1 MSSNRK
7 ISCPFCTR
15 KEEKER
21 LIRHIERNH
30 KELIPEGYDAER
42 LLFDK
47 THPDS
52 GKCIVCGNPAQWN
65 PKTGKYTRLCSN
77 PRCKEALREKF
88 KKNML
93 KVYGKVSLLDDP
105 EQQQKMLANRSIS
118 GKYKYSDGTIFTYT
132 GSYELEAIKF
142 MDEVLHCKSEDIL
155 MPGPVIEYKDKNGVT
170 RQWITDI
177 YYVPYNLIIEVKDGG
192 DNPNNRQ
199 MTEYRDKQISKEAAL
214 IKLGQYNY
222 LRLTNNN
229 FVQLMET
236 LALLKDQ
243 EINPSDGSDLN
254 KIIRINESVL
264 SESVNSDAYN
274 MQSSNLG
281 LFINMEEFE
290 EDTDKGQLIFGVN
303 NTDIL
308 STLKQLRNYKEYENL
323 RAIDF
328 SQIYSFAKGEKYQ
341 SVHSDLGDD
350 NEGDWLIEQY
360 LDLYYDGDYSIFITS
375 NSDYKKYQESDDVTD
390 IYPILEDMI
399 DICMHHKGFILFIS
413 YKLYFHIL
421 NIYNKALYMPAIFGG
436 IYYASEYSRMRNI
449 IENKPDQDEMVR
461 LSKYIKESA
470 LSEIG
475 VSGVGGVMIGTVDGN
490 MMVQYGMYPNSFTGE
505 RDGFGVVTNK
515 KQDKMR
521 IKDDNDKTEIVNR
534 EPFLQ
539 NKFYNAYKHR
549 KPDVNKEDAS
559 TLYEEMTGKKL
570 LSKDQV
576 EYDKDFEEIDIE
588 RKDKYGFGDVIA
600 TLSNDVNNSSEL
612 ADDYLPICDK
622 MELNQAKMKLRE
634 FPEGTTIMEDSKGYF
649 AIDLE
654 SGIRSKSYKHIHEI
668 ESAPYKKA
676 KIILDKDSDYVD
688 SRVRDINDT
697 GFYKVLDVDYE
708 SEDKLTDDWNEFLSL
723 PTELRR
729 QSDDK
734 SIALY
739 GKTNKQRYE
748 ELLSKYL
755 DSDIEYKDLPLSEG
769 LQLSD
774 IDKAKDYG
782 INLANKKEEIAY
794 LKEWSLNSGIYCILP
809 CDTEEELDVQWN
821 NLQSMNITLI
831 RISDMRMMEVFGC
844 TNETMYNFMKAKF
857 GNDNYEDE
865 YSFALVESA
874 FDHSDLDFKE
884 LPEDL
889 PFYTPYEINAFKEA
903 KTFTNIEK
911 SPERD
916 KWLVEYTKA
925 FNTGEYDPKAI
936 RQWLSEVRALSYQ
949 LSVDK
954 DNDELKQEL
963 LEYGWNPYLEFDDE
977 NRRSAKRRIQ
987 EAFHENNIRKLI
999 QEAEFPI
1006 QFKKN
1011 GDLVVS
1017 NILKKRDYENEYQES
1032 HRLLKQY
1039 EKTENIDPMKYELAK
1054 LFYINNRIESDIYSE
1069 NKTVP
1074 RKKLVD
1080 IRSRVLND
1088 FNKYMQVV
1096 MKKDKQ
1102 FNFANYYKKSPFS
1115 DESITIKAPTL
1126 KYSLEYF
1133 KQLLHLL

>member
-1 MSSNRK
+1 
-7 ISCPFCTR
+7 
-15 KEEKER
+15 
-21 LIRHIERNH
+21 
-30 KELIPEGYDAER
+30 
-42 LLFDK
+42 
-47 THPDS
+47 
-52 GKCIVCGNPAQWN
+52 
-65 PKTGKYTRLCSN
+65 
-77 PRCKEALREKF
+77 
-88 KKNML
+88 
-93 KVYGKVSLLDDP
+93 
-105 EQQQKMLANRSIS
+105 
-118 GKYKYSDGTIFTYT
+118 
-132 GSYELEAIKF
+132 
-142 MDEVLHCKSEDIL
+142 
-155 MPGPVIEYKDKNGVT
+155 
-170 RQWITDI
+170 
-177 YYVPYNLIIEVKDGG
+177 
-192 DNPNNRQ
+192 
-199 MTEYRDKQISKEAAL
+199 
-214 IKLGQYNY
+214 
-222 LRLTNNN
+222 
-229 FVQLMET
+229 
-236 LALLKDQ
+236 
-243 EINPSDGSDLN
+243 
-254 KIIRINESVL
+254 
-264 SESVNSDAYN
+264 
-274 MQSSNLG
+274 
-281 LFINMEEFE
+281 
-290 EDTDKGQLIFGVN
+290 
-303 NTDIL
+303 
-308 STLKQLRNYKEYENL
+308 
-323 RAIDF
+323 
-328 SQIYSFAKGEKYQ
+328 
-341 SVHSDLGDD
+341 
-350 NEGDWLIEQY
+350 
-360 LDLYYDGDYSIFITS
+360 
-375 NSDYKKYQESDDVTD
+375 
-390 IYPILEDMI
+390 
-399 DICMHHKGFILFIS
+399 
-413 YKLYFHIL
+413 
-421 NIYNKALYMPAIFGG
+421 
-436 IYYASEYSRMRNI
+436 
-449 IENKPDQDEMVR
+449 
-461 LSKYIKESA
+461 
-470 LSEIG
+470 
-475 VSGVGGVMIGTVDGN
+475 
-490 MMVQYGMYPNSFTGE
+490 
-505 RDGFGVVTNK
+505 
-515 KQDKMR
+515 
-521 IKDDNDKTEIVNR
+521 
-534 EPFLQ
+534 
-539 NKFYNAYKHR
+539 
-549 KPDVNKEDAS
+549 
-559 TLYEEMTGKKL
+559 
-570 LSKDQV
+570 
-576 EYDKDFEEIDIE
+576 
-588 RKDKYGFGDVIA
+588 
-600 TLSNDVNNSSEL
+600 
-612 ADDYLPICDK
+612 
-622 MELNQAKMKLRE
+622 
-634 FPEGTTIMEDSKGYF
+634 MEDSKGYF

-708 SEDKLTDDWNEFLSL
+708 SEDKLNDDWNEFLSL

-755 DSDIEYKDLPLSEG
+755 DSDIEYKDLPLAEG

-809 CDTEEELDVQWN
+809 CDTEEELEVQWN

-857 GNDNYEDE
+857 GNDNYEDD
-865 YSFALVESA
+865 YSFALVEST
-874 FDHSDLDFKE
+874 FDHSDLNFKE

-903 KTFTNIEK
+903 KTFVDIEK

-916 KWLVEYTKA
+916 KWLAEYAKA

-936 RQWLSEVRALSYQ
+936 HQWLSEVRALSYQ

-987 EAFHENNIRKLI
+987 EAFHENTIRKLI

-1039 EKTENIDPMKYELAK
+1039 EKTENLDPMKYELAK

>member
-15 KEEKER
+15 KEQKDS

-65 PKTGKYTRLCSN
+65 SKTGKYTRLCTN

-118 GKYKYSDGTIFTYT
+118 GKYKYSDGTIFTFT
-132 GSYELEAIKF
+132 GSYELQAIQF

-155 MPGPVIEYKDKNGVT
+155 MPGPVIEYKDKNGIT

-264 SESVNSDAYN
+264 SEGVNVDSYN
-274 MQSSNLG
+274 MQVSDLG
-281 LFINMEEFE
+281 LFINMEEYE
-290 EDTDKGQLIFGVN
+290 EDTDNGGIIFGVSM
-303 NTDIL
+303 TDKSL
-308 STLKQLRNYKEYENL
+308 TLKKLRNHREYENL

-328 SQIYSFAKGEKYQ
+328 EQICIFATGGKYQ
-341 SVHSDLGDD
+341 SFTTLLGAN
-350 NEGDWLIEQY
+350 NEGDWLIERY
-360 LDLYYDGDYSIFITS
+360 LDLYYDGDYNIFITS
-375 NSDYKKYQESDDVTD
+375 NEDYKKYKESGDPAD

-399 DICMHHKGFILFIS
+399 GICMRHKGFILFIS
-413 YKLYFHIL
+413 STLYFHLL
-421 NIYNKALYMPAIFGG
+421 NKYDKVLNMPAIFGG
-436 IYYASEYSRMRNI
+436 IYYATEYSNI
-449 IENKPDQDEMVR
+449 RYRIESESTQDRRIR
-461 LSKYIKESA
+461 LMKYFKESA
-470 LSEIG
+470 LSEVG
-475 VSGVGGVMIGTVDGN
+475 VSGIGGVMIGTMDGN
-490 MMVQYGMYPNSFTGE
+490 MIVQYGMYPNSFTGE

-515 KQDKMR
+515 RQDKIR
-521 IKDDNDKTEIVNR
+521 IKDDNDMTEMVDR

-539 NKFYNAYKHR
+539 NKFYNAYKH
-549 KPDVNKEDAS
+549 KKADINKENAS
-559 TLYEEMTGKKL
+559 TVYEEMTGKKL
-570 LSKDQV
+570 LSKDQIK
-576 EYDKDFEEIDIE
+576 YDKDFEEIDIE
-588 RKDKYGFGDVIA
+588 RKDKHGFADVIA

-634 FPEGTTIMEDSKGYF
+634 FPECTTIMEDSKGYF
-649 AIDLE
+649 VIDLE
-654 SGIRSKSYKHIHEI
+654 SGIRSRSYKHIHEI
-668 ESAPYKKA
+668 ESVPYKKA
-676 KIILDKDSDYVD
+676 KIILDKESDYVD

-697 GFYKVLDVDYE
+697 GFYKVLDIDYE
-708 SEDKLTDDWNEFLSL
+708 SEDKLNDDWNEFLSL
-723 PTELRR
+723 PIELRR

-774 IDKAKDYG
+774 IDRARDYG
-782 INLANKKEEIAY
+782 IDLANKKTEAAY
-794 LKEWSLNSGIYCILP
+794 LKEWSLHSGIYCILP
-809 CDTEEELDVQWN
+809 CDTEEELDAQWN

-831 RISDMRMMEVFGC
+831 RVSDMRMMEVFGC
-844 TNETMYNFMKAKF
+844 TNETMYNFLKAKF
-857 GNDNYEDE
+857 GNENVDDF
-865 YSFALVESA
+865 YSFALVEST
-874 FDHSDLDFKE
+874 FDDLNVDFKE

-903 KTFTNIEK
+903 KIFADIKED
-911 SPERD
+911 PERR
-916 KWLVEYTKA
+916 KWLAEYTKA
-925 FNTGEYDPKAI
+925 FNTGEYDSKAI
-936 RQWLSEVRALSYQ
+936 RHWLSEVRVLVYTLSA
-949 LSVDK
+949 DPN
-954 DNDELKQEL
+954 NDEIKQEL
-963 LEYGWNPYLEFDDE
+963 LEYGWNPYFEFDTE
-977 NRRSAKRRIQ
+977 NRRGAKRRIQ
-987 EAFHENNIRKLI
+987 EAFHENTIRKLI
-999 QEAEFPI
+999 QEGEFPV

-1011 GDLVVS
+1011 GDLVIS

-1069 NKTVP
+1069 NKTIP

>member
-65 PKTGKYTRLCSN
+65 PKTGKYTRLCNN
-77 PRCKEALREKF
+77 PKCKEALREKF

-118 GKYKYSDGTIFTYT
+118 GKYKYSDGTIFIYT

-155 MPGPVIEYKDKNGVT
+155 MPGPVIEYKDKNGIT

-413 YKLYFHIL
+413 YKLYF
-421 NIYNKALYMPAIFGG
+421 IY
-436 IYYASEYSRMRNI
+436 
-449 IENKPDQDEMVR
+449 
-461 LSKYIKESA
+461 
-470 LSEIG
+470 
-475 VSGVGGVMIGTVDGN
+475 
-490 MMVQYGMYPNSFTGE
+490 
-505 RDGFGVVTNK
+505 
-515 KQDKMR
+515 
-521 IKDDNDKTEIVNR
+521 
-534 EPFLQ
+534 
-539 NKFYNAYKHR
+539 
-549 KPDVNKEDAS
+549 
-559 TLYEEMTGKKL
+559 
-570 LSKDQV
+570 
-576 EYDKDFEEIDIE
+576 
-588 RKDKYGFGDVIA
+588 
-600 TLSNDVNNSSEL
+600 
-612 ADDYLPICDK
+612 
-622 MELNQAKMKLRE
+622 
-634 FPEGTTIMEDSKGYF
+634 
-649 AIDLE
+649 
-654 SGIRSKSYKHIHEI
+654 
-668 ESAPYKKA
+668 
-676 KIILDKDSDYVD
+676 
-688 SRVRDINDT
+688 
-697 GFYKVLDVDYE
+697 
-708 SEDKLTDDWNEFLSL
+708 
-723 PTELRR
+723 
-729 QSDDK
+729 
-734 SIALY
+734 
-739 GKTNKQRYE
+739 
-748 ELLSKYL
+748 
-755 DSDIEYKDLPLSEG
+755 
-769 LQLSD
+769 
-774 IDKAKDYG
+774 
-782 INLANKKEEIAY
+782 
-794 LKEWSLNSGIYCILP
+794 
-809 CDTEEELDVQWN
+809 
-821 NLQSMNITLI
+821 
-831 RISDMRMMEVFGC
+831 
-844 TNETMYNFMKAKF
+844 
-857 GNDNYEDE
+857 
-865 YSFALVESA
+865 
-874 FDHSDLDFKE
+874 
-884 LPEDL
+884 
-889 PFYTPYEINAFKEA
+889 
-903 KTFTNIEK
+903 
-911 SPERD
+911 
-916 KWLVEYTKA
+916 
-925 FNTGEYDPKAI
+925 
-936 RQWLSEVRALSYQ
+936 
-949 LSVDK
+949 
-954 DNDELKQEL
+954 
-963 LEYGWNPYLEFDDE
+963 
-977 NRRSAKRRIQ
+977 
-987 EAFHENNIRKLI
+987 
-999 QEAEFPI
+999 
-1006 QFKKN
+1006 
-1011 GDLVVS
+1011 
-1017 NILKKRDYENEYQES
+1017 
-1032 HRLLKQY
+1032 
-1039 EKTENIDPMKYELAK
+1039 
-1054 LFYINNRIESDIYSE
+1054 
-1069 NKTVP
+1069 
-1074 RKKLVD
+1074 
-1080 IRSRVLND
+1080 
-1088 FNKYMQVV
+1088 
-1096 MKKDKQ
+1096 
-1102 FNFANYYKKSPFS
+1102 
-1115 DESITIKAPTL
+1115 
-1126 KYSLEYF
+1126 
-1133 KQLLHLL
+1133 